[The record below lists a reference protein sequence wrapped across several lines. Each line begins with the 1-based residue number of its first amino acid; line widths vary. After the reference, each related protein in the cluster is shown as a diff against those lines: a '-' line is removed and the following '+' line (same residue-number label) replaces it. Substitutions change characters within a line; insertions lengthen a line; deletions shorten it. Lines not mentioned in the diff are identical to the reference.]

1 MTPSGSPPHDLSQ
14 FTGYLLRR
22 AFVKA
27 AGVATACVPDVQV
40 RQVAVMTIVAE
51 HGAVSQSRLSDLT
64 GVNRSLMVKLV
75 DELEA
80 KGWVVRDRNR
90 EDRRSYALGLT
101 ATGSRALRRLHADL
115 DRGESELTNVL
126 SPAEARRLK
135 QLLRGLLAGDSALC
149 VRSLSERA
157 GYLIAH
163 AHRLLRDWTLS
174 GLDHLAL
181 HPREFALL
189 VTLGQEEPCSQRRLA
204 AMLGVSPPAVL
215 GFVDAL
221 EARGLV
227 SRVRKASDRR
237 VYDVTLTTAGRS
249 CLEAAQ
255 RAATVV
261 QSQVVARLGRDGDV
275 ELRRLL
281 TKLLVP
287 EVGAGSPET
296 VGR

>member
-1 MTPSGSPPHDLSQ
+1 MPTSGSPPCDLPQ

-22 AFVKA
+22 AFVTA

-51 HGAVSQSRLSDLT
+51 HGAVSQSRVTDLT

-80 KGWVVRDRNR
+80 NGWVVRERNR
-90 EDRRSYALGLT
+90 EDRRSYALRLT
-101 ATGSRALRRLHADL
+101 TAGTRALRGLHADL
-115 DRGESELTNVL
+115 DRGESELTKVL
-126 SPAEARRLK
+126 TPPEAHRLK
-135 QLLRGLLAGDSALC
+135 QLLRVLLTGDSAMC
-149 VRSLSERA
+149 VQSLSERA

-181 HPREFALL
+181 HPREFAVL
-189 VTLGQEEPCSQRRLA
+189 VTLGQEEPCSQSRLA
-204 AMLGVSPPAVL
+204 AVLGVSPPAML

-255 RAATVV
+255 RSATVV
-261 QSQVVARLGRDGDV
+261 QGQVVARLGQDGDV

-281 TKLLVP
+281 AKLSAA
-287 EVGAGSPET
+287 EVCAGSPET